1 MWAPLSMAMK
11 SGAKLWVKRLS
22 GLSII
27 LILVFVGT
35 YGDSTDKIIEI
46 MDAEENNLLEL
57 ESGQEGAVQ
66 LEKIRFYTIVSLE
79 GNEIKENEVKLFN
92 QEGEEIIGKSLSSIE
107 KMNKRPD
114 GNGELVFIPVIIF
127 EVSENTEYI
136 FQNQGNNTLWV
147 LDDLEIQSSLISD
160 EIILI
165 SMISCC
171 FGFPLGI
178 ISLIG
183 WLVIWRRKAKPSEKL
198 ILKQEVITTDQLF
211 KQYNSTDKNS
221 SVENEKIPAPF
232 LDIEKVEESI
242 DELSLGDSDA
252 NREQERDFTE
262 ELLASGKNDTVEESD
277 GNWKNWDDGE

>member
-1 MWAPLSMAMK
+1 
-11 SGAKLWVKRLS
+11 
-22 GLSII
+22 
-27 LILVFVGT
+27 
-35 YGDSTDKIIEI
+35 
-46 MDAEENNLLEL
+46 
-57 ESGQEGAVQ
+57 
-66 LEKIRFYTIVSLE
+66 
-79 GNEIKENEVKLFN
+79 
-92 QEGEEIIGKSLSSIE
+92 
-107 KMNKRPD
+107 
-114 GNGELVFIPVIIF
+114 
-127 EVSENTEYI
+127 
-136 FQNQGNNTLWV
+136 
-147 LDDLEIQSSLISD
+147 
-160 EIILI
+160 
-165 SMISCC
+165 MISCC